1 MFCPNCGNDCG
12 AAKFCVKCGT
22 KIEQAEKEAAWS
34 VGMPCPHCGGTKLDG
49 NNCASCGA
57 RLQTAETQKKLLQ
70 DTKQKTEHQ
79 KALAA
84 FPVNTSYIGT
94 RKTYLDVNT
103 SSITVSPTLGYAH
116 RTQILFEQLVAVIY
130 MRPGRRGIL
139 MQNGV
144 LLFRDQANKD
154 TPIPDVRRMERDQLA
169 VIVPP
174 DKATI
179 FYHVFQML
187 KTVAPSTARFQII
200 TPESKIRTGDA
211 SVQEVDMDF
220 FWNRYAPFRE
230 RAAKEIQAKYRIGY
244 EAAMAL
250 VEREFD
256 ARQKVLYDAAPQ
268 NAVIDL
274 DLVVNGKSKDIR
286 NYNRLRNELREAR
299 AERELEELNRKV
311 GYIQTM
317 MLSDRLDDK

>member
-1 MFCPNCGNDCG
+1 MFCPNCENDCG
-12 AAKFCVKCGT
+12 TAKFCVKCGT
-22 KIEQAEKEAAWS
+22 KIDQAGNGTAWS
-34 VGMPCPHCGGTKLDG
+34 VGMPCPYCGGTKLDG
-49 NNCASCGA
+49 DNCAFCGA
-57 RLQTAETQKKLLQ
+57 QLQTAETQKKLLQ
-70 DTKQKTEHQ
+70 DAKQKTEHQ
-79 KALAA
+79 KALVT

-103 SSITVSPTLGYAH
+103 SSITVSPTLGYKH

-130 MRPGRRGIL
+130 MRPGRRGVL
-139 MQNGV
+139 THNGV
-144 LLFRDQANKD
+144 LLFRDQASKD
-154 TPIPDVRRMERDQLA
+154 IPIPDVRGMERDQLA

-187 KTVAPSTARFQII
+187 KTVAPSAARFEII
-200 TPESKIRTGDA
+200 SREIKLPTVDET
-211 SVQEVDMDF
+211 VQKVDMDF
-220 FWNRYAPFRE
+220 FWNQYAPFRE
-230 RAAKEIQAKYRIGY
+230 RAAKEIQANYRIGY
-244 EAAMAL
+244 EVAMAL

-274 DLVVNGKSKDIR
+274 DLVLNEKAKDTR

-311 GYIQTM
+311 GHIQTM
-317 MLSDRLDDK
+317 MLSDWLDDK